1 MCTLS
6 TPLLFNIVLEF
17 LFRAIRKEKKIKG
30 KGLITPP
37 ETFRSKSLFYKINI
51 QISVAFLYINKEH
64 SGKEIRKNNPMHS
77 SLKK

>member
-37 ETFRSKSLFYKINI
+37 ETFRSKSLFLQNKHTNI
-51 QISVAFLYINKEH
+51 SSFSVYQ
-64 SGKEIRKNNPMHS
+64 
-77 SLKK
+77 